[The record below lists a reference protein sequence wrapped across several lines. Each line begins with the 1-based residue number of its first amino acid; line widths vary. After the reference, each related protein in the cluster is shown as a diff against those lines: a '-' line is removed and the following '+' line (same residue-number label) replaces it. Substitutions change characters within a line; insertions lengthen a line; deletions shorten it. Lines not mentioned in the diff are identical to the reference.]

1 VLQGEGR
8 LYSDN
13 NYLYELLVRYST
25 GDKQL
30 TVKIN
35 AGYLLLRSDHSPE
48 PGADDRD
55 VAIAS
60 GLADHAMKGVVT
72 AILASASNPDLTL
85 LIANETRQ
93 S

>member
-1 VLQGEGR
+1 
-8 LYSDN
+8 
-13 NYLYELLVRYST
+13 
-25 GDKQL
+25 
-30 TVKIN
+30 
-35 AGYLLLRSDHSPE
+35 LRSDHSPE

>member
-1 VLQGEGR
+1 MTNSPVNE
-8 LYSDN
+8 S
-13 NYLYELLVRYST
+13 VVAT
-25 GDKQL
+25 
-30 TVKIN
+30 
-35 AGYLLLRSDHSPE
+35 ALLRSDHSPE